1 MAERK
6 PAKKGTQRSA
16 RSTTVSGRASK
27 GFTDEERAAMRERAE
42 ELKAAARR
50 GPRAG
55 KADGESD
62 VLAKIAE
69 MREPD
74 RAMGKR
80 LHEIVKAAAP
90 SLSPR
95 TWYGMPAYAKD
106 GKVVCF
112 FQSAQ
117 KFKSRYATFGFSDVA
132 SLDDGEMWAT
142 AFALRKLTAAEEAR
156 IAALVKKAVG

>member
-6 PAKKGTQRSA
+6 PAKKGTKKSA
-16 RSTTVSGRASK
+16 KGTTGKASK
-27 GFTDEERAAMRERAE
+27 GFTDEERAAMRERAR

-69 MREPD
+69 MPEPD
-74 RAMGKR
+74 RAMAER
-80 LHEIVKAAAP
+80 LHSIIKDSAP
-90 SLSPR
+90 ALSPR

-117 KFKSRYATFGFSDVA
+117 KFKSRYATFGFSDKA
-132 SLDDGEMWAT
+132 NLDEGEMWPT
-142 AFALRKLTAAEEAR
+142 AFALKKLTAADEAR
-156 IAALVKKAVG
+156 IAALVKKAVS